1 MIRQIKQE
9 PEDGNPAVRLAREVL
24 GERWVL
30 FILIPM
36 LGVAATTAWQAS
48 YLWRPGS
55 KPDIRR
61 PSVPATAATLPAQP
75 ISSPDRAPTPPPPAP
90 LSPARFHYL
99 VRIEGHDIPGDAAH
113 ILRLLSAAGELPL
126 TDGRLPANIG
136 ACQFFI
142 ETIRFPGKCDGRL
155 RALIGELNPPVETL
169 DQRAAGSTIRVPRDL
184 VFVEEPYYEKYDP
197 ESVFDKTKMSDD
209 LDRRA
214 AYVRKKVETRTG
226 MLRVQ
231 YAGYRL
237 ALEREKELPS
247 ELIGDIARSRRH
259 VTIVRRNT
267 APVEPTLYS
276 SESDEFYNRLCQ
288 NVSESKEY
296 GYSAL
301 LGGGDESLPACGADL
316 TCSNVVLIDTPLY
329 RNSEI
334 AGSMPPAYKPLT
346 DDVAENALKCLTEVD
361 KSKHHGTL
369 LAGILASARNG
380 VGFSGV
386 HPGALLYPVTW
397 TAGDAEAVAETLFTR
412 DAGERRRQI
421 YVFAGDWEPEPELFD
436 GWQLRDVE
444 YRERPAMARALKD
457 MDGLWIVAAG
467 QKSSTRPQLR
477 VTRELRL
484 GPMNLG
490 DLPNVLVVTACD
502 ACGDSATLWSEA
514 NSAKT
519 DESMKLV
526 HVAAPG
532 TGIPGI
538 VNNRQYAKGAGT
550 SQATALVAG
559 LASAFLA
566 KYPTAY
572 RPPYALKRRLQYTS
586 TPSFRDTDAGGVASG
601 VVNAGLMMKDPA
613 KHWLDLT
620 DPDWVGMKDAPIL
633 GWCEEAFSMGTMV
646 RGRFDLL
653 QHFPQVRVTD
663 LFRIVKDKRPG
674 PLSRWFVYTKYAWNQ
689 GRQFP
694 GEILRVGP
702 AVVSPQNR
710 PALKLAP
717 NRVVGFS
724 EIEDLLVATSQA
736 SPLPV
741 VSCTRR

>member
-1 MIRQIKQE
+1 M
-9 PEDGNPAVRLAREVL
+9 EDNPAGREVTLARAIGL
-24 GERWVL
+24 ARDFISERWL
-30 FILIPM
+30 SCILI
-36 LGVAATTAWQAS
+36 LVAAVAVWQAGD
-48 YLWRPGS
+48 LWRP
-55 KPDIRR
+55 KPQRDILR
-61 PSVPATAATLPAQP
+61 PSVPAIEATPPALP
-75 ISSPDRAPTPPPPAP
+75 ISKSDPVPAPLPPAP
-90 LSPARFHYL
+90 PAPAGFHYL
-99 VRIEGHDIPGDAAH
+99 VRIEGHDIPGDAAYV
-113 ILRLLSAAGELPL
+113 LRLLSAAGELPL
-126 TDGRLPANIG
+126 IEARLPANTG
-136 ACQFFI
+136 ACQFFMD
-142 ETIRFPGKCDGRL
+142 TIQFPGKCDGRL
-155 RALIGELNPPVETL
+155 RALVGELNQPAETL
-169 DQRAAGSTIRVPRDL
+169 DQRGAGSQVRVPRDL

-197 ESVFDKTKMSDD
+197 ENVFDKIKMAND
-209 LDRRA
+209 LGRRA
-214 AYVRKKVETRTG
+214 AYVREKVETRTG
-226 MLRVQ
+226 MLRVR
-231 YAGYRL
+231 YAGYKL

-247 ELIGDIARSRRH
+247 DLIRDLARSRRH
-259 VTIVRRNT
+259 VTIARLKT
-267 APVEPTLYS
+267 APAAPALYS

-288 NVSESKEY
+288 NVSEGKEY
-296 GYSAL
+296 GYAAL
-301 LGGGDESLPACGADL
+301 LGGSDEGLPACGADL
-316 TCSNVVLIDTPLY
+316 TCPNVVLIDTPLY
-329 RNSEI
+329 RNDEI
-334 AGSMPPAYKPLT
+334 AGSMPPAYKPRT
-346 DDVAENALKCLTEVD
+346 DDVAENAMKCLTEVD
-361 KSKHHGTL
+361 ASKQHGTL
-369 LAGILASARNG
+369 LAGIIASARDG
-380 VGFSGV
+380 RGFAGM

-397 TAGDAEAVAETLFTR
+397 TAGDAEAVAEMLFTR

-421 YVFAGDWEPEPELFD
+421 YVFAGDWEPEPELFE
-436 GWQLRDVE
+436 GWHLANVE
-444 YRERPAMARALKD
+444 FRERPAMARALRD

-467 QKSSTRPQLR
+467 QKSSARPQLR
-477 VTRELRL
+477 ITKELRL

-502 ACGDSATLWSEA
+502 ACGDNATLWSEA
-514 NSAKT
+514 NVAKA

-566 KYPTAY
+566 KYPSAY
-572 RPPYALKRRLQYTS
+572 RQPYALKRRLQYTS
-586 TPSFRDTDAGGVASG
+586 TPSFRDADAAGVTSG
-601 VVNAGLMMKDPA
+601 AINAGLMMKDPA

-620 DPDWVGMKDAPIL
+620 DPDWVGMKDATIL

-674 PLSRWFVYTKYAWNQ
+674 PLSRWFAYTKYAWNQ
-689 GRQFP
+689 GKQFP

-702 AVVSPQNR
+702 AVVSPQDR

-717 NRVVGFS
+717 DRVVGFS

-741 VSCTRR
+741 VSCARR